1 MCQNKRNCLKRAV
14 LATFLTFC
22 LNMFKYVIP
31 TRMAEFVVK
40 RGGQIDFEMH
50 LKISVTGVGL
60 TRLVKPSHSSSYN

>member
-1 MCQNKRNCLKRAV
+1 
-14 LATFLTFC
+14 
-22 LNMFKYVIP
+22 MFKYVIT

-40 RGGQIDFEMH
+40 RGGHIDFEMH